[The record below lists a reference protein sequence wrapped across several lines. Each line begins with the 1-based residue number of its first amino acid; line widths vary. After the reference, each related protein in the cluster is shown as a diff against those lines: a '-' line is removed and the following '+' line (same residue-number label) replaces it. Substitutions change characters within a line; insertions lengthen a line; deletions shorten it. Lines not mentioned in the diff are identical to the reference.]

1 MAIILITLAV
11 ALALGVALG
20 GHVLYQN
27 FKHLTCSNCNS
38 YNGHDS
44 SRCEVCGCMI
54 IRDGQLKLDSSRN

>member
-1 MAIILITLAV
+1 MIAIISILVV
-11 ALALGVALG
+11 ALSLGVALG

-27 FKHLTCSNCNS
+27 FKHLTCDNCNS
-38 YNGHDS
+38 YNEEGS